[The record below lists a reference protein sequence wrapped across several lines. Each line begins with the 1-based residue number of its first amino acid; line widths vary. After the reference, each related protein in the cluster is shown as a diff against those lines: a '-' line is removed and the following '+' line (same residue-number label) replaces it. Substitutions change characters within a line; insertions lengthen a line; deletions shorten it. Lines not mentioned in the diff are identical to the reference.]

1 MVILLFTV
9 GKKYFKKQKKHKS
22 NNLMLPQFN
31 NTDNEIEI
39 IKETDGKNVFNYKNN
54 NLNSEYDEEI
64 NLNNTNL
71 NG

>member
-1 MVILLFTV
+1 
-9 GKKYFKKQKKHKS
+9 
-22 NNLMLPQFN
+22 MLPQFN